1 MFTSNLFKELNLLV
15 GITGGIAAYKVPE
28 YIRFFVK
35 AGAAVRT
42 MITEAGKQ
50 FVTPL
55 TLETLTGFPVEQ
67 EMFPQTGGFSG
78 THHISVADWATV
90 AAVVPATANIIAK
103 YSQGLA
109 DDIVSTTLLA
119 IPPEKVMMAPAMN
132 VHMWQNPAVQYNIN
146 RLKSFGVEICPPEY
160 GFLAEGYEGMGRLAN
175 LDFLVQATYR
185 TLHPFKNALKG
196 KTVLITAGRTEEPL
210 DPVRMLTNRSSGKM
224 GFALAWEAFA
234 RGADVILVHG
244 PTELPVPYQ
253 VVGVG
258 VRTAEEMY
266 QKVSEYFDQVD
277 IFISAAAVA
286 DFRPQQRV
294 NSKIK
299 KKSKEMTLKLE
310 STPDILRTMGQ
321 RKRAGQLLVGF
332 AVETDQLERNA
343 RKKLQEKRLDLIVA
357 NNPQENGAGFGVDT
371 NRVTLITASG
381 EMHRLELMPKLDV
394 AREIFDVL
402 ARLSDK

>member
-35 AGAAVRT
+35 SGAAVRT
-42 MITEAGKQ
+42 MISNAGKQ

-67 EMFPQTGGFSG
+67 AIFPQTAGFSG
-78 THHISVADWATV
+78 THHIAVADWAAM
-90 AAVVPATANIIAK
+90 AAVLPATANIIAK

-109 DDIVSTTLLA
+109 DDIVSTILLA

-132 VHMWQNPAVQYNIN
+132 VHMWQNPAVQYNLN

-160 GFLAEGYEGMGRLAN
+160 GFLAEGYEGIGRLAN
-175 LDFLVQATYR
+175 MDFLVQATYR

-196 KTVLITAGRTEEPL
+196 KTVLITAGRTEEAL
-210 DPVRMLTNRSSGKM
+210 DPVRVLTNRSSGKM

-234 RGADVILVHG
+234 RGADVILIHG
-244 PTELPVPYQ
+244 PTELTIPYQ
-253 VVGVG
+253 VVATG

-266 QKVSEYFDQVD
+266 QKVSEYFDKAD

-286 DFRPQQRV
+286 DFRPQQQMPT
-294 NSKIK
+294 KMK
-299 KKSKEMTLKLE
+299 KKGREISIKLE
-310 STPDILRTMGQ
+310 PTPDILKTMGQ
-321 RKRAGQLLVGF
+321 RKRPGQLLVGF
-332 AVETDQLERNA
+332 AVETNQLERNA
-343 RKKLQEKRLDLIVA
+343 RKKLQEKNLDLIVA

-381 EMHRLELMPKLDV
+381 EIHRLELMPKLDV
-394 AREIFDVL
+394 AREIFNAL

>member
-35 AGAAVRT
+35 SGAAVRT
-42 MITEAGKQ
+42 MMSDAGKQ

-67 EMFPQTGGFSG
+67 AIFPQTAGFSG
-78 THHISVADWATV
+78 THHIAVADWATM
-90 AAVVPATANIIAK
+90 AAVLPATANIIAK

-109 DDIVSTTLLA
+109 DDIVSTILLA

-132 VHMWQNPAVQYNIN
+132 VHMWQNPAVQANVN
-146 RLKSFGVEICPPEY
+146 RLKGYGVEICPPEY
-160 GFLAEGYEGMGRLAN
+160 GFLAEGYEGVGRLAN
-175 LDFLVQATYR
+175 LDHLVQATYKV
-185 TLHPFKNALKG
+185 LHPTRNTLNG

-210 DPVRMLTNRSSGKM
+210 DPVRVLTNRSSGKM
-224 GFALAWEAFA
+224 GFALAWEAAA

-244 PTELPVPYQ
+244 PVGLTLPYN
-253 VVGVG
+253 VVGIE
-258 VRTAEEMY
+258 VRTAEEMFR
-266 QKVSEYFDQVD
+266 KVNEYFPQVD
-277 IFISAAAVA
+277 IFLSAAAVA
-286 DFRPQQRV
+286 DYRPRQQAA
-294 NSKIK
+294 SKIK
-299 KKSKEMTLKLE
+299 KKGKELTLRLE
-310 STPDILRTMGQ
+310 PTPDILKTMGQ
-321 RKRAGQLLVGF
+321 RKKTDQIIVGF
-332 AVETDQLERNA
+332 AVETENLERNA
-343 RKKLQEKRLDLIVA
+343 RKKLREKNLDLIVA

-381 EMHRLELMPKLDV
+381 EIHHLELMPKLDV
-394 AREIFDVL
+394 AREIFNAL